1 MIFDGITV
9 IGLALMVLLVAGW
22 VFYNHYTEKIIRD
35 LLKDVARLE
44 RENKRLRR
52 RLSYDNE
59 IKGAFEPMEFI
70 AQAKPVNPVDYET
83 MKKLLGDSNGEIIA
97 MVKTDNNSAVVD
109 FPNSQRPAKKS
120 ERVED
125 VNKGFY

>member
-1 MIFDGITV
+1 MIFDSLTI

-44 RENKRLRR
+44 RENKRLRH

-59 IKGAFEPMEFI
+59 IKGAFDL
-70 AQAKPVNPVDYET
+70 KPVT
-83 MKKLLGDSNGEIIA
+83 ATAEIL
-97 MVKTDNNSAVVD
+97 D
-109 FPNSQRPAKKS
+109 FPNSQRKAKKS